1 MKSEADKRMYKALV
15 HVLECGRFNFSGK
28 EALAFN
34 KVFEWVKLNEEK
46 LYEAP
51 KVKEPSGRKR
61 K

>member
-1 MKSEADKRMYKALV
+1 MSAEADKRMYKALTF
-15 HVLECGRFNFSGK
+15 VLESGRFNFLGK

-34 KVFEWVKLNEEK
+34 KVFEWVKLKEKK
-46 LYEAP
+46 LYETP